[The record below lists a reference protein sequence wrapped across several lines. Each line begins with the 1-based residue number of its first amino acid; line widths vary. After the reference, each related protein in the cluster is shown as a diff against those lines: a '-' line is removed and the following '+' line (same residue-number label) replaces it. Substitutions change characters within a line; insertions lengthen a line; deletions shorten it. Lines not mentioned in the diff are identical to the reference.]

1 MNIGS
6 VVIEP
11 VLDGR
16 ILSKLHATQPFPPAD
31 SPLLA
36 DQHGMIDHH
45 GMVESTLGAFLV
57 RTGDRVVLVDAGAG
71 QAFADRYSPPTID
84 FADPGDPIA
93 GALRE
98 RGLEAGELADAVIA
112 DLRLTDIAQGRLPDS
127 LAELGVRADAVTDV
141 VFTHLHFDHIGWAS
155 AHGAPFF
162 TNATFRCAAAD
173 LRYFLDSPDEEQFVS
188 GLYGVPTA
196 RERLAPVLDRIETWE
211 ADQTLL
217 PGIDVRLAPGHTP
230 GSSVVV
236 VSDGTARALLLGDIV
251 HCPLELMAEDFNLL
265 VDHDQELANRVRE
278 AYARELE
285 GSDTVAAAAHFPGLR
300 FGRLLRGEATRR
312 WTFAAA

>member
-1 MNIGS
+1 MKIGS
-6 VVIEP
+6 IVIEP
-11 VLDGR
+11 VVDGR

-36 DQHGMIDHH
+36 DQHGMIDPD
-45 GMVESTLGAFLV
+45 GMVESTLGAFLI
-57 RTGDRVVLVDAGAG
+57 RTDDRVVLVDAGAG
-71 QAFADRYSPPTID
+71 QPFPGRYSPPTID
-84 FADPGDPIA
+84 FADPRDPIA
-93 GALRE
+93 GALRA

-127 LAELGVRADAVTDV
+127 LAELGVRADSVTDV

-155 AHGAPFF
+155 AHGEPFF
-162 TNATFRCAAAD
+162 ANATFRCAAAD
-173 LRYFLDSPDEEQFVS
+173 LHYFLDGPDEERFVS
-188 GLYGVPTA
+188 VLYGAPTA
-196 RERLAPVLDRIETWE
+196 GERLAPVIDRIETWE
-211 ADQTLL
+211 GDQTLL

-230 GSSVVV
+230 GSSVIV

-251 HCPLELMAEDFNLL
+251 HCPLELMVEDFNLL

-300 FGRLLRGEATRR
+300 FGRLLPGEVTRR
-312 WTFAAA
+312 WTFAL

>member
-1 MNIGS
+1 MNIGGI
-6 VVIEP
+6 VIEP
-11 VLDGR
+11 AIDGR
-16 ILSKLHATQPFPPAD
+16 ILSKLHGTQPFPPAD
-31 SPLLA
+31 SPLMA
-36 DQHGMIDHH
+36 DQRGMITPD
-45 GMVESTLGAFLV
+45 GLVESTLGAFLI
-57 RTGDRVVLVDAGAG
+57 RTADRVVLVDAGAG
-71 QAFADRYSPPTID
+71 QPIAGGYSPPTID
-84 FADPGDPIA
+84 FEDPQDPIA
-93 GALRE
+93 SALRA
-98 RGLEAGELADAVIA
+98 RGLEPGDLGDAVVA
-112 DLRLTDIAQGRLPDS
+112 DLRLGDIVQGRLPGS
-127 LAELGVRADAVTDV
+127 LAELGVGVDEVTDV
-141 VFTHLHFDHIGWAS
+141 IFTHLHFDHIGWAS

-162 TNATFRCAAAD
+162 ANATFRCAAAD
-173 LRYFLDSPDEEQFVS
+173 LRYFLDGPDEEQFVS
-188 GLYGVPTA
+188 GLYGAPTA
-196 RERLAPVLDRIETWE
+196 RERLAPVLDRVETWE

-236 VSDGTARALLLGDIV
+236 VSDGSERALLLGDMV

-312 WTFAAA
+312 WSFAA

>member
-6 VVIEP
+6 IVIEP

-16 ILSKLHATQPFPPAD
+16 ILSKLHATQPFPSAD

-36 DQHGMIDHH
+36 DQHGMIDPD
-45 GMVESTLGAFLV
+45 GLVESTLGAFLI

-71 QAFADRYSPPTID
+71 QPFSERYSPPTID
-84 FADPGDPIA
+84 FDDPVDPIA
-93 GALRE
+93 GALRA
-98 RGLEAGELADAVIA
+98 GGVDGALAEAVVA
-112 DLRLTDIAQGRLPDS
+112 DLRLTDIVQGRLPDS
-127 LAELGVRADAVTDV
+127 LAELGVRADEVTDV

-173 LRYFLDSPDEEQFVS
+173 LRYFLDGPDEEQFVS
-188 GLYGVPTA
+188 RLFGAPTA
-196 RERLAPVLDRIETWE
+196 RERLAPVFDRIETWE

-217 PGIDVRLAPGHTP
+217 PGVDVRLASGHTP

-265 VDHDQELANRVRE
+265 VDHDQELANAVRE

-300 FGRLLRGEATRR
+300 FGRLLRSEATRR
-312 WTFAAA
+312 WTFAAS

>member
-1 MNIGS
+1 VNIGGI
-6 VVIEP
+6 VIEP

-36 DQHGMIDHH
+36 DQHGMINPD
-45 GMVESTLGAFLV
+45 GMVESTLGAFLI
-57 RTGDRVVLVDAGAG
+57 RTGERMVLVDAGAG
-71 QAFADRYSPPTID
+71 QPFAGGYSPPTID
-84 FADPGDPIA
+84 FADPRDPIA
-93 GALRE
+93 GALRA
-98 RGLEAGELADAVIA
+98 RGMEAGELAEAAIA
-112 DLRLTDIAQGRLPDS
+112 DLRLTDIAQGRLPES

-155 AHGAPFF
+155 AHGRPFF
-162 TNATFRCAAAD
+162 ANATFHCAAAD
-173 LRYFLDSPDEEQFVS
+173 LAYFLDGPDEEQFVS
-188 GLYGVPTA
+188 SLYGAPTA
-196 RERLAPVLDRIETWE
+196 RERLAPVIDRIETWE
-211 ADQTLL
+211 ADRTLL

-230 GSSVVV
+230 GSSVIV

-251 HCPLELMAEDFNLL
+251 HCPLELMAQDFNLL

-285 GSDTVAAAAHFPGLR
+285 GSDTIAAAAHFPGLR
-300 FGRLLRGEATRR
+300 FGRLLPGEATRR
-312 WTFAAA
+312 WTLAL